1 MVQVLTSEGGT
12 DKSETAKKILDLLYQ
27 QLQ

>member
-1 MVQVLTSEGGT
+1 VLTSEGGT
-12 DKSETAKKILDLLYQ
+12 DKSETAKKILELLYQ